1 VVVLMEMSPH
11 NELFEHSSP
20 GGAVWRGCSS
30 GEVQLF
36 GRDVMLRQ
44 ALSICNSSLLADHP
58 QICAW
63 IWRCQLSDD
72 CFC

>member
-1 VVVLMEMSPH
+1 MVVLMEMSPH

-44 ALSICNSSLLADHP
+44 ALSICKIGRASCRERVSA
-58 QICAW
+58 
-63 IWRCQLSDD
+63 
-72 CFC
+72 